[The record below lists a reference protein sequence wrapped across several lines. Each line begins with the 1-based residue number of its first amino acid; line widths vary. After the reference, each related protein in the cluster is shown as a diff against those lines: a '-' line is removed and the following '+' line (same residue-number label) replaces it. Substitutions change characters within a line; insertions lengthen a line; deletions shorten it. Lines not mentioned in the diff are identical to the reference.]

1 MHLDDIDFIRIKGQN
16 TSFPMHFH
24 ETFCI
29 SYIHN
34 GLEQIQFTDHTTFC
48 QSASISITNP
58 FEVHANPLVD
68 KDNKVSFDTIYLSKD
83 LMSYLSGYKEIYF
96 KQRII
101 TSPLVNSLFHQ
112 LIYHLQTQQ
121 NNLVHTVL
129 KQFINAILPFASKG
143 ACQEITASI
152 LKQNHTLV
160 EYIDNHLQD
169 RLTLDSLA
177 SVAAINKY
185 SLVRDF
191 KTQTGLTPMHYMHMK
206 KIYACKEMLFKNT
219 PIEELVHDYNFTDMA
234 HFSKSFKNFI
244 GLSPRAYLKQVHL
257 ED

>member
-1 MHLDDIDFIRIKGQN
+1 MHLDDIDFIRIQGQN

-83 LMSYLSGYKEIYF
+83 LMGYLSGYKEVYF
-96 KQRII
+96 KQRVIH
-101 TSPLVNSLFHQ
+101 SPLANSLFHQ
-112 LIYHLQTQQ
+112 LIYLLQTKQ
-121 NNLVHTVL
+121 NHLVDGIL
-129 KQFINAILPFASKG
+129 KQFITSILPFAS
-143 ACQEITASI
+143 QVDNEYFTTSI
-152 LKQNHTLV
+152 LRQNHTLI

-169 RLTLDSLA
+169 KLTLDTLA
-177 SVAAINKY
+177 NVAAINKY

-191 KTQTGLTPMHYMHMK
+191 KIQTGLTPMHYMHMK
-206 KIYACKEMLFKNT
+206 KIYACKEMLMKNT
-219 PIEELVHDYNFTDMA
+219 PIEELVYDYNFTDMA

-244 GLSPRAYLKQVHL
+244 GLSLRAYLKQVHL
-257 ED
+257 GD